1 MGSGQRR
8 SLALD
13 ALRRDRPLARLAR
26 EHAVSRKF
34 LYAQAAK
41 ADTALH
47 DAFDPP
53 SDDDEVLF
61 HLPVTKAWI
70 KQLALAL
77 ILICHSSYRGVQEL
91 LDALFDYRD
100 LSLGSIHNLVRDAVE
115 ATRAVHEREDLSA
128 VRVGAHDEIFQAG
141 KPVLVGMDVET
152 TYCYLLAA
160 EAHRDETA
168 WGAHL
173 LDCEARGLRP
183 DYTVADF
190 GTGLRA
196 GQKTAWPDTPCHGD
210 VFHAE
215 RELGRLA
222 AYLDNRACGAIAA
235 RDKLERKMT
244 RARSRNRGQTLSK
257 RLALARQAE
266 EKVVALADDVR
277 LLAAWIRDDILA
289 AAGPCREERSV
300 LYDFIV
306 EELRSREALCSH
318 RIAPVR
324 RLLENQREALLAF
337 TDIQDERFAGLA
349 ARLKVEPYLVHA
361 VAELQGLD
369 KNRPHYW
376 QRRARLAHALGRR
389 FHAVETE
396 VKRIQAETPRA
407 SSMVENLNSRLR
419 NYFFLRRSV
428 GPEYLELLRFFL
440 NHRRFLRSERPERVG
455 KSPRELLS
463 GEPHAH
469 WLELLGY
476 TRLGRD

>member
-26 EHAVSRKF
+26 EHGVSRKF

-41 ADTALH
+41 ANAALD

-53 SDDDEVLF
+53 PDDDEVLF

-70 KQLALAL
+70 HQLALAL
-77 ILICHSSYRGVQEL
+77 ILICHSSFRGVQEL
-91 LDALFDYRD
+91 LADLFDYHD
-100 LSLGSIHNLVRDAVE
+100 LSLGSIHNLVRDAV
-115 ATRAVHEREDLSA
+115 AAARAVHENEDLSR

-141 KPVLVGMDVET
+141 KPVLVGMDVNS

-173 LDCEARGLRP
+173 LDCEAKGLRP

-190 GTGLRA
+190 GSGLRA
-196 GQKTAWPDTPCHGD
+196 GQKAAWPDTPCHGD

-222 AYLDNRACGAIAA
+222 VYLDNRACGAIAA
-235 RDKLERKMT
+235 REKLERKMA
-244 RARSRNRGQTLSK
+244 RARSRNQGQTLSK

-266 EKVVALADDVR
+266 EKLVALADDVR
-277 LLAAWIRDDILA
+277 LLAAWIKDDILA
-289 AAGPCREERSV
+289 AAGPCREERAA
-300 LYDFIV
+300 LYDWVV
-306 EELRSREALCSH
+306 EELRSRETLCSH
-318 RIAPVR
+318 RITPAR

-337 TDIQDERFAGLA
+337 AGIQDGRFAALA
-349 ARLKVEPYLVHA
+349 ARLEVEPYLVHA
-361 VAELQGLD
+361 VAELQSLD
-369 KNRPHYW
+369 RNRPHYW
-376 QRRARLAHALGRR
+376 QRRERLAHALRHR
-389 FHAVETE
+389 FHAVETG
-396 VKRIQAETPRA
+396 VKRIQAETVRA
-407 SSMVENLNSRLR
+407 SSVVENLNSRLR
-419 NYFFLRRSV
+419 NYFFLRRRV

-440 NHRRFLRSERPERVG
+440 NHRRFLRSDRPERVG
-455 KSPRELLS
+455 KSPRELLD

-476 TRLGRD
+476 TRFRRD